1 MLATN
6 VHRCNSRPT
15 SSSATTRRWRSSA
28 RSRRRTRR
36 WSSCR
41 LLSRRPRRF
50 CKFESIC
57 GTCFRYFDY
66 CPSSRLKLQIHAVQR
81 MTKNTGPA
89 PSRLRRM
96 PRRSRRRSPALT
108 RTSPCG
114 RATRRRRPRS
124 VALFLPDGSRI
135 LSMHRHGSA
144 VVLQCGTAE
153 PEQIRGGSHR
163 FARWRTRTT

>member
-41 LLSRRPRRF
+41 LLSRRPLRF
-50 CKFESIC
+50 CNFERDC
-57 GTCFRYFDY
+57 GTSFRCFDY
-66 CPSSRLKLQIHAVQR
+66 CPASRLTLQIHAVQR

-114 RATRRRRPRS
+114 RATRRRPRRS
-124 VALFLPDGSRI
+124 VALLRPHRFSILRI
-135 LSMHRHGSA
+135 DWHGSA
-144 VVLQCGTAE
+144 V
-153 PEQIRGGSHR
+153 IR
-163 FARWRTRTT
+163 